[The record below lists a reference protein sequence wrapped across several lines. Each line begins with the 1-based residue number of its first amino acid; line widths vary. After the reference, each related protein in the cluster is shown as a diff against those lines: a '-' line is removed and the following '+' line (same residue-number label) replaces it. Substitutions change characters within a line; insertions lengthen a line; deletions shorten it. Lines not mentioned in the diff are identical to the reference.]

1 MPNTDTASPAE
12 ASSPRAAPIPLPSM
26 FSRGIDTEAAMRA
39 LASLSSRIEL
49 SRPTPELALVNLAST
64 VAEQSRQLTEVVL
77 QTIAATRDSATASS
91 ASADR
96 LAALEAG
103 LIDLTGKIAQLA
115 AAPVKPAKPAKTTK
129 PAPESD
135 AETEG
140 EPPTDEAEQDTGT
153 GDSDSLEA
161 LQVRRVEAPRPA
173 PQRAVKYWI

>member
-115 AAPVKPAKPAKTTK
+115 AAPVKQ
-129 PAPESD
+129 
-135 AETEG
+135 
-140 EPPTDEAEQDTGT
+140 PPSQ
-153 GDSDSLEA
+153 
-161 LQVRRVEAPRPA
+161 PRP
-173 PQRAVKYWI
+173 PSRRLRATLRLRVSRPPMRPSRTLARETQTRWKRFKCGELKPHALPRNAR